1 MQGDLFAGAAPA
13 TSPTPNLPLDAEQL
27 WHWQSRLHQH
37 QAPLFRGEQPRS
49 HQVDLFAADSD
60 APAAT
65 INPIDLTPLPM
76 NFWRW
81 PESPHRGAAI
91 YFVLDRPPELE
102 QPLLLYVGET
112 LAADKRWKG
121 EHDCKAYLAAYGEA
135 LQRCALP
142 HQLSIRFCT
151 DVPAATRPRR
161 AIEQALIQRWLPPF
175 NKETRQRWTT
185 PFTADI

>member
-13 TSPTPNLPLDAEQL
+13 TSPTPDLPLDAEQL
-27 WHWQSRLHQH
+27 CHWQSRLHQH
-37 QAPLFRGEQPRS
+37 QAPLFRGEQPGS
-49 HQVDLFAADSD
+49 HQVDLFAADSIT
-60 APAAT
+60 PAAT
-65 INPIDLTPLPM
+65 INPIGLTPLPM

-135 LQRCALP
+135 LQRCGLP